1 MVSRTNLRSESL
13 LVMETVDYLVSVGG
27 KASASAVVEYVMN
40 IHNANDSMARI
51 LMRDIVDRDNRLFI
65 DEDTIE
71 LKEPDHDSKM
81 LWEPDYVVFDF
92 ETTGAKAP
100 PCRIME
106 IGAFRVRNGEI
117 VGEYNTLVNPEMPVP
132 EFISSLT
139 GITNSMVESAPKFGE
154 VINDLLDFIGD
165 SVLVAH
171 NAPFDI
177 AFLNHEIDR
186 VHQDARIANLWL
198 CTVLISRRV
207 LPDVENHKLKT
218 LANYYSVDLINHH
231 RACDDARATANIFIR
246 LMNNMSEHGI
256 QHLGSAKK
264 FSQEKIYVRPRK
276 AAA

>member
-27 KASASAVVEYVMN
+27 KANASAVVAYVMN

-71 LKEPDHDSKM
+71 LKEPDHDGKT

-132 EFISSLT
+132 DFISSLT
-139 GITNSMVESAPKFGE
+139 GITNSMVEPAPKFGD

-186 VHQDARIANLWL
+186 IHQDARIANPWL
-198 CTVLISRRV
+198 CTVQISRRV

-218 LANYYSVDLINHH
+218 LADHYSVDLINHH
-231 RACDDARATANIFIR
+231 RAGDDARATANIFIR
-246 LMNNMSEHGI
+246 LMNTMSEHGI
-256 QHLGSAKK
+256 VHLGSARK
-264 FSQEKIYVRPRK
+264 FSQEKSYVRPRK